1 MHVERQEI
9 TFVQRPN
16 TSAHVPPC
24 WKISLHHFHI
34 CRLVWSYIWQVDMS
48 TLPHKL
54 ILAQKSKCYLTS
66 HCTAA
71 GFLAFCPPFFPPDSF
86 TPETPKRSS
95 ASCSC
100 FTPFTKP
107 LNDCR
112 WRIPHWSRREWSC
125 PQVVSH
131 KILLLEDSGP
141 TTLSVAEHWHRLEAE
156 STLAASL
163 PRNWEYVSLPGLV
176 WSNVRPVY

>member
-86 TPETPKRSS
+86 TPKTPKRSS

-107 LNDCR
+107 LNDLKNTALEQEGVKLSSGCQPQDTVAGGQ
-112 WRIPHWSRREWSC
+112 WTNHTQCSRALAPAGGRKYTC
-125 PQVVSH
+125 
-131 KILLLEDSGP
+131 GFF
-141 TTLSVAEHWHRLEAE
+141 TT
-156 STLAASL
+156 
-163 PRNWEYVSLPGLV
+163 
-176 WSNVRPVY
+176 